1 MPKRLAAAVVAAA
14 LTLVLAG
21 PASAHPLGNFTVN
34 LFSGLRVQPERMLI
48 DLVVDMAEI
57 PTFQVRRDIDA
68 DDDGTIGAG
77 EQSSY
82 AARACREAAG
92 RIDVTVDGR
101 AAPVRAGAGEVT
113 FPAGTG
119 GLPTLRLTCALAAEL
134 GAGADGRQLAFRN
147 RNYEDRVGWREIV
160 AVGDRTTVA
169 SSTVPATTTSARLT
183 NYPDDL
189 LQSPP
194 DQRSATLSV
203 RDGGPPAAAVSG
215 DEPAPPPPPAVA
227 RRGLD
232 RFSRSFTQLVARH
245 DLTVAFALLAV
256 GLSVILGAAH
266 ALAPGHGKTLMA
278 AYLLGGRGAS
288 GDAWLIGATMVVTHT
303 AGVLAL
309 GVVLSA
315 STTLAAETVYPW
327 LGLVSGLLLASIG
340 ANLLYRAVRRPV
352 AHAHPH
358 PHTHPHGDLENV
370 PFGWRGLVGM
380 GLVGGLL
387 PSPSA
392 LVVLLGAIAL
402 GRAWFGVMLVGAYG
416 IGMAGTL
423 LGTGLL
429 LARAGARFGTRL
441 AGRDGSLFG
450 FLTHAVPALTAL
462 FVLAAGLFF
471 AAQGATRI

>member
-1 MPKRLAAAVVAAA
+1 MVAGAALAVVP
-14 LTLVLAG
+14 AG
-21 PASAHPLGNFTVN
+21 PAPAHPLGNFTVN

-57 PTFQVRRDIDA
+57 PTFQVRRDIDV
-68 DDDGTIGAG
+68 DGDGTIGAG
-77 EQSSY
+77 EQSTY

-101 AAPVRAGAGEVT
+101 EAPVRAGAGEVT
-113 FPAGTG
+113 FPAGAG
-119 GLPTLRLTCALAAEL
+119 GLPTLRLTCSLAAEL
-134 GAGADGRQLAFRN
+134 GAGIDGRRLEFRN

-194 DQRSATLSV
+194 DQRSATLTV
-203 RDGGPPAAAVSG
+203 RAGGPPAADVPG
-215 DEPAPPPPPAVA
+215 EGPPAPPAPAVQA
-227 RRGLD
+227 RGLD
-232 RFSRSFTQLVARH
+232 RFSRSFTELVARH
-245 DLTVAFALLAV
+245 DPTVTFALLAL
-256 GLSVILGAAH
+256 GLAVVLGAVH

-288 GDAWLIGATMVVTHT
+288 GGAWLIGATMVVTHT

-309 GVVLSA
+309 GVLLSA
-315 STTLAAETVYPW
+315 STTLAAESVYPW

-340 ANLLYRAVRRPV
+340 ANLLYRSVRPH

-358 PHTHPHGDLENV
+358 PHPHGGPQTA
-370 PFGWRGLVGM
+370 PFGWPGLVGM

-402 GRAWFGVMLVGAYG
+402 GRAWFGVVLVGAYG
-416 IGMAGTL
+416 IGMAATL

-429 LARAGARFGTRL
+429 LARAGAGFGARL
-441 AGRDGSLFG
+441 GGRERSGFG
-450 FLTHAVPALTAL
+450 VVARAVPALTAV

-471 AAQGATRI
+471 AAQGVTRI

>member
-1 MPKRLAAAVVAAA
+1 VVAVAALAVVPAA
-14 LTLVLAG
+14 

-34 LFSGLRVQPERMLI
+34 LFSGLRVEPDRMLI

-57 PTFQVRRDIDA
+57 PTFQVRRDIDG
-68 DDDGTIGAG
+68 DGDGAVGAG
-77 EQSSY
+77 EQSTY
-82 AARACREAAG
+82 ATRACREAAG

-101 AAPVRAGAGEVT
+101 AVPVRPGAGDVT

-119 GLPTLRLTCALAAEL
+119 GLPTLRLTCSLAAEL
-134 GAGADGRQLAFRN
+134 GAGAEARQLFFRN
-147 RNYEDRVGWREIV
+147 RNYEERVGWREIV
-160 AVGDRTTVA
+160 AVGDRTTLA
-169 SSTVPATTTSARLT
+169 SSTVPTTTTSARLT
-183 NYPDDL
+183 SYPDDL

-194 DQRSATLSV
+194 DQRSATLTV
-203 RDGGPPAAAVSG
+203 HAGGPPAVAG
-215 DEPAPPPPPAVA
+215 PADQPSPPPAPAVET
-227 RRGLD
+227 RGLD
-232 RFSRSFTQLVARH
+232 RFSRSFTELVARH
-245 DLTVAFALLAV
+245 DLTIAFALLAV
-256 GLSVILGAAH
+256 GLAVVLGAVH

-278 AYLLGGRGAS
+278 AYLLGGRGS
-288 GDAWLIGATMVVTHT
+288 SRDAWLIGATMVVTHT

-309 GVVLSA
+309 GVLLSA

-340 ANLLYRAVRRPV
+340 ANLLYRSVRPALGHPV
-352 AHAHPH
+352 THAHPH
-358 PHTHPHGDLENV
+358 PHSHPDPETA
-370 PFGWRGLVGM
+370 PFGWQGLVGM

-402 GRAWFGVMLVGAYG
+402 GRAWFGVLLVGAYG

-429 LARAGARFGTRL
+429 LARAGAGFGTRL
-441 AGRDGSLFG
+441 GGRERNRLG
-450 FLTHAVPALTAL
+450 FVARAVPALTAV
-462 FVLAAGLFF
+462 FVLGAGLFF